1 MGWLRRT
8 AGGLPGQFWSLWA
21 AELVNRAGG
30 FVVVLLAF
38 YLTQERGLSATLAGL
53 IIGLNGLG
61 GGIGVLLGGV
71 LADRI
76 GRRPT
81 LLIAF
86 LGAAATLIAL
96 GFVRDVVALAALFLL
111 FGLMHRL
118 STPALGAMI
127 TDLMP
132 PLDRLRAFS
141 LRYWAI
147 NVGFTLSALLAGLL
161 AEVDY
166 LLIFLIDG
174 ATSAVAGVVV
184 FLTVRETRP
193 KSPPTTTETTAPV
206 GQGSILTALRDVH
219 FMVLTGLAVLTA
231 LVMIQFSSTLPI
243 AMQRDGLSP
252 ATFGVVMAVNGVMIG
267 LGQLL
272 VPQLIRN
279 HSMSRVMALASLVIG
294 IGYGLNTFAST
305 AWVYAAAIVVWTV
318 GEMLD
323 QPAAST
329 MVAGLSPTAIRGRYQ
344 GVYLVSSSVAAFI
357 APLLGGWALDE
368 FGSTVLWLSSFVIC
382 ALAAAGHLLARRS
395 RERRI
400 AQLARA
406 KSVTDSR

>member
-30 FVVVLLAF
+30 YVVVLLAF

-53 IIGLNGLG
+53 IIGLYGAG

-86 LGAAATLIAL
+86 LGAAATLVVL

-132 PLDRLRAFS
+132 PIDRLRAFS

-174 ATSAVAGVVV
+174 ATSAIAGVVV

-193 KSPPTTTETTAPV
+193 KAPSTTATTAPG
-206 GQGSILTALRDVH
+206 GQGSILTALRDVN

-231 LVMIQFSSTLPI
+231 LVLIQFSSTLPI

-252 ATFGVVMAVNGVMIG
+252 ATFGLVMAVNGVMIG

-294 IGYGLNTFAST
+294 VGYGLNTFAST
-305 AWVYAAAIVVWTV
+305 AWLYAAAIVVWTV

-329 MVAGLSPTAIRGRYQ
+329 MVAGLSPAAIRGRYQ

-357 APLLGGWALDE
+357 APLLGGWVLDE

-382 ALAAAGHLLARRS
+382 ALAAVGHLVARRP

-400 AQLARA
+400 AELAATESALRH
-406 KSVTDSR
+406 

>member
-30 FVVVLLAF
+30 YVVVLLAF

-53 IIGLNGLG
+53 IIGLYGAG

-86 LGAAATLIAL
+86 LGAAATLVVL

-132 PLDRLRAFS
+132 PIDRLRAFS

-174 ATSAVAGVVV
+174 ATSAIAGVVV

-193 KSPPTTTETTAPV
+193 KAPSTTATTAPV
-206 GQGSILTALRDVH
+206 GQGSILTALRDVN

-252 ATFGVVMAVNGVMIG
+252 ATFGLVMAVNGVMIG

-294 IGYGLNTFAST
+294 VGYGLNTFAST
-305 AWVYAAAIVVWTV
+305 AWLYAAAIVVWTV

-329 MVAGLSPTAIRGRYQ
+329 MVAGLSQTAIRGRYQ

-357 APLLGGWALDE
+357 APLLGGWVLDE

-382 ALAAAGHLLARRS
+382 ALAAAGHLVARRP

-400 AQLARA
+400 AQLAAAESAIRH
-406 KSVTDSR
+406 

>member
-30 FVVVLLAF
+30 YVVVLLAF

-53 IIGLNGLG
+53 IIGLYGAG

-86 LGAAATLIAL
+86 LGAAATLVVL

-132 PLDRLRAFS
+132 PIDRLRAFS

-174 ATSAVAGVVV
+174 ATSAIAGVVV

-193 KSPPTTTETTAPV
+193 KAPPTTAITAPV
-206 GQGSILTALRDVH
+206 GQGSILTALRDVN

-252 ATFGVVMAVNGVMIG
+252 ATFGLVMAVNGVMIG

-294 IGYGLNTFAST
+294 VGYGLNTFAST
-305 AWVYAAAIVVWTV
+305 AWLYAAAIVVWTV

-357 APLLGGWALDE
+357 APLLGGWVLDE

-382 ALAAAGHLLARRS
+382 ALAAAGHLVARRP

-400 AQLARA
+400 AQLAAAESAFRH
-406 KSVTDSR
+406 